1 MGLPPAICL
10 IFAGVSTTRCGS
22 GRQEQSRPVTTF
34 WFTEISLDLG
44 VAVCLEPRDNA
55 AEAMN
60 SGIRRGEGAACGGG
74 RAVLKTVRQVV
85 QPGGVLDLCF
95 HKAAT

>member
-55 AEAMN
+55 AEALN

-74 RAVLKTVRQVV
+74 RATRPV
-85 QPGGVLDLCF
+85 
-95 HKAAT
+95 